1 MLGSSTLAA
10 GVRAAAE
17 LRPDTALVDVF
28 RGAADLGFFDGEF
41 AGRRVGVGFFDAGAV
56 GLDLLAVL
64 FLAVLV
70 FTELFL
76 DVLLLAELFGAVLFW
91 PALFCTVL
99 LRGVLFLGVL
109 TA

>member
-1 MLGSSTLAA
+1 VLGSSTLAA

-64 FLAVLV
+64 V

>member
-64 FLAVLV
+64 V

>member
-17 LRPDTALVDVF
+17 LRPDTVLVDVF

-56 GLDLLAVL
+56 GLDL
-64 FLAVLV
+64 LAVLV

>member
-10 GVRAAAE
+10 GVRSAAE
-17 LRPDTALVDVF
+17 LRPDTVLVDVF

-56 GLDLLAVL
+56 GLDL
-64 FLAVLV
+64 LAVLV